1 MSHAFARFGLEHL
14 AALACLAAMASVLAW
29 WLRRTRAPWPERAVR
44 IGLAVFLGGGLVYAL
59 IDSLPLH
66 GLDWID
72 ILPLHFCD
80 LAVLLAVVALA
91 TKGQTVSEILYFWG
105 LSGTLI
111 AMLTPDVDRGFP
123 DTRCVSFF
131 ALHGGVAISAAL
143 LVFGMGVRPR
153 PRANLRVFAIT
164 NLYALIVGV
173 IDFVADENFL
183 YLRRKP
189 SQPSLLDVMGSWP
202 WYILAADALAFVI
215 FWALMLPFR
224 NSGQPRA
231 HASTNRTSST
241 STQPES

>member
-1 MSHAFARFGLEHL
+1 VSHPFVRYGFEHLGALSLL
-14 AALACLAAMASVLAW
+14 AALAALLAW
-29 WLRRTRAPWPERAVR
+29 WLRRTPAKWPERAVR
-44 IGLAVFLGGGLVYAL
+44 IGLAAFLGGGLVFAL
-59 IDSLPLH
+59 IDSLPLR
-66 GLDWID
+66 GLEWID

-80 LAVLLAVVALA
+80 LAVVLAVIALA
-91 TKGQTVSEILYFWG
+91 TRGQTVTEILYFWG

-153 PRANLRVFAIT
+153 PRAHLRVFAIT
-164 NLYALIVGV
+164 NAYALLVAAV
-173 IDFVADENFL
+173 DFLANENFL

-189 SQPSLLDVMGSWP
+189 SQPSLLDVMGPWP

-224 NSGQPRA
+224 GRRA
-231 HASTNRTSST
+231 D
-241 STQPES
+241 

>member
-1 MSHAFARFGLEHL
+1 MNHPFVRFGVEHL
-14 AALACLAAMASVLAW
+14 AALSWLAALAAILAW
-29 WLRRTRAPWPERAVR
+29 WLRRAESAWPERAVR
-44 IGLAVFLGGGLVYAL
+44 IALAVFLGGGLLYAL

-80 LAVLLAVVALA
+80 LAVLLAVLALA

-131 ALHGGVAISAAL
+131 ALHGGVAISAVL
-143 LVFGMGVRPR
+143 LAFGMGARPR

-189 SQPSLLDVMGSWP
+189 SQPSLLDVMGPWP
-202 WYILAADALAFVI
+202 WYILAADVLAFVI

-224 NSGQPRA
+224 DSASRA
-231 HASTNRTSST
+231 VSASASA
-241 STQPES
+241 P